1 MLLTPESSLLGE
13 YFDVWISIFDAMM
26 SVLEDVSLKILL
38 RSITGE
44 RILQISHVVLNYDLK
59 SISRSGKNVVFAKRH
74 LTPDRS

>member
-13 YFDVWISIFDAMM
+13 YFDVRISIFDAMM

-44 RILQISHVVLNYDLK
+44 RILQISHVVL
-59 SISRSGKNVVFAKRH
+59 
-74 LTPDRS
+74 